1 MLEMLQAGGLLM
13 LPILGCSILAFA
25 IILEKFWRL
34 RERKIVPIDLTPKV
48 LHWVNQQQLTVNHLQ
63 QLMSMGPLGQILS
76 VGLECLDEG
85 REAMKNRMEAQGRH
99 VIMELEKYLNVLG
112 TIAAAGPL
120 LGLLGTV
127 VGMIQ
132 MFSAFHLEGLNQP
145 DLLAAGIA
153 KALITTAFGLSVAI
167 PSLMFH
173 RYFQRIVDELTYKLE
188 REALRLVDGLKKLD

>member
-1 MLEMLQAGGLLM
+1 MWEMLRAGGLLM

-25 IILEKFWRL
+25 IVLERFWQL
-34 RERKIVPIDLTPKV
+34 RIDKIAPPDLAPKA
-48 LHWVNQQQLTVNHLQ
+48 LHWANQHQLTVHHLQ

-76 VGLECLDEG
+76 VGLESLDQG
-85 REAMKNRMEAQGRH
+85 TTAMKSRMEAQGRH
-99 VIMELEKYLNVLG
+99 VVMELEKYLNVLG
-112 TIAAAGPL
+112 TIAAAAPL

-132 MFSAFHLEGLNQP
+132 MFSVFNVDGMNQP

-173 RYFQRIVDELTYKLE
+173 RYFQRKVDEITYKLE
-188 REALRLVDGLKKLD
+188 RESLRLVDGLK

>member
-1 MLEMLQAGGLLM
+1 MLEMLKAGGLLM

-34 RERKIVPIDLTPKV
+34 REGKIVPIDLAPKV
-48 LHWVNQQQLTVNHLQ
+48 LHWVNQQQLTVKHLQ

-85 REAMKNRMEAQGRH
+85 GEAMKSRMEAQGRH

-173 RYFQRIVDELTYKLE
+173 RYFQRRVDELTYKLE
-188 REALRLVDGLKKLD
+188 REALRLVDGLKKID